1 MESGTCQDSG
11 STLATTR
18 NLISL
23 GRRLEHEMK
32 RRSEQVIALK
42 SFRTFYDRYEVTVR
56 ETPSAPV

>member
-1 MESGTCQDSG
+1 MESGTCQDPG

-23 GRRLEHEMK
+23 CRRLEHEMK

-42 SFRTFYDRYEVTVR
+42 AFRTFYDRYEVTVR